1 LLELAFRMDYK
12 RFTLKNGL
20 KVVVSPMPNLE
31 SATLTVWVKTGS
43 RFEDARTNGISH
55 FLEHMVFKGSKKRP
69 TAKEIA
75 EVVDSIGAETNAGTS
90 KDWTNFYIKAHAGH
104 LEKAFDVL
112 SDMILNPI
120 LKEEE
125 IEREKGVIIE
135 ELAMYEDTPMIRIG
149 DIFEQLIFDKT
160 PLGRD
165 IGGTPNTVKN
175 IMQDDF
181 IRYRKRY
188 YYAENMLLTVAG
200 KVKRNKVVR
209 LAEKYFG
216 ELKKGGLEGKETK
229 IKGGQKGSQLKLHSK
244 KKEQAHFILGFRG
257 NPRGY
262 KGRFAE
268 AILSVILGGGM
279 SSRLFTEV
287 RERRGLAYA
296 VKTETQ
302 RYQDTGY
309 MGTYAGVD
317 VVRVDEAIK
326 VVLDQHYGL
335 ADGRYPIS
343 SPELTK
349 AKEYLKGHMALALED
364 TKGVNEFFGESELF
378 LKKIET
384 PEEVFKAVD
393 KVTIEDV
400 LFEAKKLFVPKKLNL
415 AIIGPYENSERF
427 EKLIK

>member
-1 LLELAFRMDYK
+1 MDYK

>member
-1 LLELAFRMDYK
+1 MDYK

-326 VVLDQHYGL
+326 VVLDQHYGFFGG
-335 ADGRYPIS
+335 AHPIS
-343 SPELTK
+343 SP
-349 AKEYLKGHMALALED
+349 
-364 TKGVNEFFGESELF
+364 
-378 LKKIET
+378 
-384 PEEVFKAVD
+384 P
-393 KVTIEDV
+393 
-400 LFEAKKLFVPKKLNL
+400 P
-415 AIIGPYENSERF
+415 
-427 EKLIK
+427 